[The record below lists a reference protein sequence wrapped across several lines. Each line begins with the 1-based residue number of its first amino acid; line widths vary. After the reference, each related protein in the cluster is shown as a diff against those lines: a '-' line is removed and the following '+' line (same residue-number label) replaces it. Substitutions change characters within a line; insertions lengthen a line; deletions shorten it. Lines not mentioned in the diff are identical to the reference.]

1 MNPQERKPTAYEDEI
16 NLYDLWKNVIKRKKL
31 IFGIFFVSIISTGI
45 ISFMM
50 PKIYQ
55 GEVGV
60 RIQESQESISPGYY
74 GKIQPKELISPKEL
88 YEIIGNFDREKI
100 NLIFP
105 QYSNSI
111 KDVMIRQISGST
123 DKFKIIFEMRQI
135 AYFQEVV
142 KIFMQYLN
150 NIPLIA
156 RAVEQSRERLRK
168 RLEEID
174 VVMSK
179 SEQDAERFQRMMI
192 KEKLNPIGFNPVE
205 FNKMRSAL
213 EVEKI
218 ALKQSIKNLTGF
230 EIVTNPII
238 SKSPVRPRPKLYMAI
253 AGVIS
258 LVFGIF
264 LTMVLSYIENIKR

>member
-1 MNPQERKPTAYEDEI
+1 MSSKNDKNMHYEDEI
-16 NLYDLWKNVIKRKKL
+16 NLYDLWKNIIKRKKL

-45 ISFMM
+45 ISSMM
-50 PKIYQ
+50 SKIYR

-60 RIQESQESISPGYY
+60 RIQQAQESISPGDY
-74 GKIQPKELISPKEL
+74 GKIPPKELISTKEL

-100 NLIFP
+100 NLNFP
-105 QYSNSI
+105 QYSDSI

-135 AYFQEVV
+135 TYFQEVV

-156 RAVEQSRERLRK
+156 RAVEQSRERLTK
-168 RLEEID
+168 RLEAID

-179 SEQDAERFQRMMI
+179 SQQDAERFQRMMI
-192 KEKLNPIGFNPVE
+192 NEKLNPIGFNPVE
-205 FNKMRSAL
+205 FNKMRSDL

-238 SKSPVRPRPKLYMAI
+238 FKNPVRPRPKLYMAI

-258 LVFGIF
+258 LVFVIF
-264 LTMVLSYIENIKR
+264 LTMVLTYIENIKR